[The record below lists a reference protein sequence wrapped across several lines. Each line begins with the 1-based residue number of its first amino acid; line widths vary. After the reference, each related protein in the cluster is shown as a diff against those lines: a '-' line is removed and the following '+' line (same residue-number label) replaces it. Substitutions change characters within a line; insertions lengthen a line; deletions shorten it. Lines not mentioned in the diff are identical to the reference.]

1 VTIGADH
8 VVESLRRAGV
18 EVCFGLP
25 GVHNLPIWSALRDS
39 PIRLVGVRHE
49 QAAAYAADGYARATG
64 RVGVALVTT
73 GPGAA
78 NTLGAVGEAW
88 ASGSPVLVIATDIP
102 KALRRPGVYRGVLHE
117 CVDQPGMFAPVV
129 KASFAVGRVED
140 VASAVERAL
149 AAALEH
155 PQRPVYLQL
164 PTDLLS
170 AEIAD
175 GRPATPEIVRERAV
189 PLEADVQAA
198 AAVLARARRPL
209 VWAGGGAARDG
220 ARKAVASLA
229 ERLTAPV
236 ILTYSAR
243 GLLPPDHPCLVDLPP
258 HLPEVGALWDEA
270 DAVVVVGSDLDGMTT
285 QNWAMPRPPRLV
297 AINLDPADAT
307 KNYDADVVIRAPA
320 ADGVAA
326 LAELTPPRPGLA
338 AHRERL
344 GALRARV
351 VARLRAE
358 HPAEL
363 AFLGSFA
370 AALPPE
376 AIVLADM
383 CIPGYWLAGM
393 HPVRAPRGLQYPMGW
408 GTLGYA
414 FPAALGAAC
423 AGERPVVSVSGDGG
437 FLFACGELA
446 TVAQERLPLTAVIVD
461 DDGYGMLRFDQHRVD
476 TPAYGV
482 DLTTPDFAALAASFG
497 VETETVDGL
506 GDEFGAAL
514 ARHVARRE
522 PSVLVARAALQPP
535 PTTSPRWY
543 RHGRS

>member
-140 VASAVERAL
+140 LASAVERAL

-155 PQRPVYLQL
+155 PQRPVYLQV

-326 LAELTPPRPGLA
+326 LAELTPPRSGLA

-363 AFLGSFA
+363 AFLESFA

-461 DDGYGMLRFDQHRVD
+461 DGGYGMLRFDQHRVD

-497 VETETVDGL
+497 VEAETVDGL
-506 GDEFGAAL
+506 GDELGAAL